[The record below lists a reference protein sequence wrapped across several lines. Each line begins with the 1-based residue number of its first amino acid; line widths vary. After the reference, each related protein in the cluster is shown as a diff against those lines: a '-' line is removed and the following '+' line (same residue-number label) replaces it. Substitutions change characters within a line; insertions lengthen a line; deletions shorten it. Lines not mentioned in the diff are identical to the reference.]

1 MVKFVPVASMSEGQP
16 LTLQKINEIIA
27 KANEDRVVV
36 RQGWGADASPEGKIY
51 IESKTWVSSANA
63 EGSLRIN
70 FEKTFLDMPN
80 VVASWGDNVGAQTI
94 LTTRPEYTPDML
106 STTGFR
112 VFGAYPNTPFVRVNY
127 IAVGHIA

>member
-36 RQGWGADASPEGKIY
+36 HQGWGVDASPEGKIY
-51 IESKTWVSSANA
+51 IEAKTFVGAANNGGA
-63 EGSLRIN
+63 LDVT
-70 FEKTFLDMPN
+70 FEKTFLDTPN
-80 VVASWGDNVGAQTI
+80 VVATWGDIVGVQGYMT
-94 LTTRPEYTPDML
+94 LRPEYIR
-106 STTGFR
+106 TTGF
-112 VFGAYPNTPFVRVNY
+112 GALGAIPNAPFVRVNY